1 MLTFIKILAL
11 FDCTTEKCR
20 ILMSLEKSLLSNR
33 GGTWWSWTWVWLAL
47 ILAIPLSAQ
56 FCLDRWMGIWQ
67 EAGQDGGTLKSKST
81 QPRTTTTRA
90 GSACKILEV
99 LSHQRKNFSRAPMT
113 NLLVVSMAQLGT
125 TDARLYSS
133 WAPTAIDARLV

>member
-1 MLTFIKILAL
+1 MVLDLGLVDFNFGHPTVCPVL
-11 FDCTTEKCR
+11 F
-20 ILMSLEKSLLSNR
+20 
-33 GGTWWSWTWVWLAL
+33 G
-47 ILAIPLSAQ
+47 Q
-56 FCLDRWMGIWQ
+56 MGIWQ

>member
-33 GGTWWSWTWVWLAL
+33 GGTWWSWTWVWLTL

-56 FCLDRWMGIWQ
+56 FCLDRWEFGRKL
-67 EAGQDGGTLKSKST
+67 AKTV
-81 QPRTTTTRA
+81 
-90 GSACKILEV
+90 V
-99 LSHQRKNFSRAPMT
+99 L
-113 NLLVVSMAQLGT
+113 
-125 TDARLYSS
+125 
-133 WAPTAIDARLV
+133 